1 MLISNGYEKEKMG
14 NIHVVGPNE
23 ALIITG
29 GLGCC
34 QSKHKRMIIG
44 TWCWIWWWINNV
56 QLLSLEIFTIKT
68 NCQNV
73 QTIYGVPL
81 CVTAIIH
88 CRITNRLDRLKF
100 AAEQFLGMTISQIRF
115 ILRKTIEG
123 HIHTIVGTLSVEEI
137 CNDQIKFANLIREL
151 AAKDLNN
158 MGIDIVSLTI
168 NNIYDNVDYLD
179 SLGRTRIAQV
189 KQDAQIKII
198 ESERDIRIIETEC
211 QQQSINQSL
220 ISKIKI
226 ETAKQQYEVKK
237 FEYDCELN
245 RQKTETELAYE
256 LQSIKIQQIQRLEEK
271 KIELIKKQKS
281 IQLEQLESELINQ
294 KLISDVRLPA
304 DNESDRIR
312 IDANAGKNVHL
323 MMAIAET
330 EKIQQIGLAKINRNQ
345 KIEMAKA
352 NEMAIRTNILSNYND
367 VAILSMI
374 MLTMPELAKEICW
387 PLSRITEIV
396 IISSSSSSSSSS
408 AKTTIEQNI

>member
-1 MLISNGYEKEKMG
+1 MFIDFF
-14 NIHVVGPNE
+14 
-23 ALIITG
+23 
-29 GLGCC
+29 
-34 QSKHKRMIIG
+34 
-44 TWCWIWWWINNV
+44 
-56 QLLSLEIFTIKT
+56 LS
-68 NCQNV
+68 
-73 QTIYGVPL
+73 
-81 CVTAIIH
+81 
-88 CRITNRLDRLKF
+88 
-100 AAEQFLGMTISQIRF
+100 
-115 ILRKTIEG
+115 
-123 HIHTIVGTLSVEEI
+123 GTLSVEEI

-151 AAKDLNN
+151 AAKDLDN

-198 ESERDIRIIETEC
+198 ESERDIRIIENEC

-312 IDANAGKNVHL
+312 IEAKAGKNVHL
-323 MMAIAET
+323 MMAIAEM
-330 EKIQQIGLAKINRNQ
+330 EKIQQIGLAKVDNNKLYRLHLINNL
-345 KIEMAKA
+345 KNFLFFTI
-352 NEMAIRTNILSNYND
+352 IIIYLF
-367 VAILSMI
+367 MI
-374 MLTMPELAKEICW
+374 CLKY
-387 PLSRITEIV
+387 
-396 IISSSSSSSSSS
+396 
-408 AKTTIEQNI
+408 